1 MKEKIKTAAKTAL
14 NVGCIVLG
22 MAIAGFGFKN
32 LLPKK
37 GYSHCEVPKK
47 EID

>member
-1 MKEKIKTAAKTAL
+1 MKQKVKAAAKTAL
-14 NVGCIVLG
+14 NVLCIIAG

-37 GYSHCEVPKK
+37 QYSRSYVKLEKK
-47 EID
+47 

>member
-1 MKEKIKTAAKTAL
+1 MKEKMKRVATTAL
-14 NVGCIVLG
+14 NVGCIIAG

-37 GYSHCEVPKK
+37 GYSHCEVPNK
-47 EID
+47 DN

>member
-1 MKEKIKTAAKTAL
+1 MKKKMKEVGRVAL
-14 NVGCIVLG
+14 NVVCIIAG

-37 GYSHCEVPKK
+37 QYSKSEITEK
-47 EID
+47 E

>member
-1 MKEKIKTAAKTAL
+1 MKDKFKRVAKTAFH
-14 NVGCIVLG
+14 VGCIILG

-37 GYSHCEVPKK
+37 QYSRSYVKLDKK
-47 EID
+47 N

>member
-1 MKEKIKTAAKTAL
+1 MKQKAKAAAKTAL
-14 NVGCIVLG
+14 NVLCIIAG

-37 GYSHCEVPKK
+37 EHYSHSYVKLEKK
-47 EID
+47 